1 MSSTIEDGPGPR
13 LVQQAPFVLLLGVLA
28 SIALFVGVGL
38 QDRVPAGDLTRD
50 LAATT
55 ESAWYLGSVSSVGAF
70 GWVVAGAGAGLVVL
84 VLTATNRHQEHRR
97 SFAVLTGL
105 SFWLA
110 LDDVLLLH
118 EEPLRRLVG
127 SELPIYLAY
136 AVIGAWWLLRHG
148 RSVPDA
154 LLPVL
159 AVALT
164 AMGGSVVIDMVW
176 RSDADLRLLT
186 EDGLK
191 FIGIWS
197 WALFVFGYGVDVL
210 TRVSDH

>member
-1 MSSTIEDGPGPR
+1 MSSSIEDGPKPR
-13 LVQQAPFVLLLGVLA
+13 LVQQAPVVLLLVVLV
-28 SIALFVGVGL
+28 SIGLFVGVGL

-70 GWVVAGAGAGLVVL
+70 GWVAAAAGAGLVSL
-84 VLTATNRHQEHRR
+84 VLSATNRHREHRR

-105 SFWLA
+105 SAWLA

-118 EEPLRRLVG
+118 EEPLRRVVG
-127 SELPIYLAY
+127 SELPIYLVY
-136 AVIGAWWLLRHG
+136 AAIGVWWLFRHWQ
-148 RSVPDA
+148 SVPVA

-191 FIGIWS
+191 FVGIWS

-210 TRVSDH
+210 TRVSDN